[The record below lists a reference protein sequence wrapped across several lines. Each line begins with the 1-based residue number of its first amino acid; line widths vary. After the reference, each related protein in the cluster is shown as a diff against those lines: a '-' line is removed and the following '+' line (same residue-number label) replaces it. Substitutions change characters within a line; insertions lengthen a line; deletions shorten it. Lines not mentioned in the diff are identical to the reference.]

1 MRPLR
6 DFALCILLLVIAA
19 DVWAQGAAQISGLVR
34 DESGAVLP
42 GVTVT
47 VTQTDTGFTRTVVT
61 NEDGAYSMPNLVTGP
76 YRLEAQLQGFRTFTR
91 TGIVLQVGAAP
102 VFNVELSIGGLE
114 ESVTV
119 EAATPLVDVRS
130 AGVSEVVEQ
139 ERIVELPL
147 QGRQVT
153 DLIVLAGAAVNTG
166 PVTNTRGRSD
176 SVAISV
182 AGGLRTGV
190 SFTLDGA
197 LHNDVYDNGNLA
209 FPFPDALQ
217 EFQVATGGLSAESGM
232 HSGASVNAVTKSGT
246 NRFSGSAFEFARH
259 HRFNAPSNF
268 AAIGPD
274 GKRAN
279 DGLVR
284 NQFGGTFGGP
294 IVSDKLFF
302 FGGYQ
307 GTLAEQATADN
318 IAWVPTAAMLNGD
331 FTERTSP
338 ACNAGRQI
346 ALRAPFVNNRV
357 DPSLVSPIS
366 KAIAK
371 FLPAPTNGCGEVK
384 YTAPIKQNNPQIVT
398 RLDFQLSP
406 NQTLFGRYLLT
417 AENTPSTFEENGNVL
432 TVQGRWNR
440 RTYREHSTVVGHTA
454 VLSSSKVN
462 SLRVTMTQGGNH
474 LNDPAVQFFDPQSLG
489 IPVYSYVPGSMGM
502 NVTDGF
508 GFATGV
514 AVKVV
519 ISKSSYQI
527 DDQYT
532 WISGAHQFGLG
543 VTSSYWSVLNSDYAT
558 SNGTFNFL
566 GRQTGMGLADFVV
579 GALDRLDHGAPST
592 LDMNQRYLGVF
603 GQDSWRLTSRVTLN
617 AGVRWEPYFG
627 QNMPNGAVSNF
638 SLENFRNGVGSQVY
652 ANAPKGM
659 LFPGDPGVNTRGIKT
674 QWWNVSPRAGI
685 AWDVAGDGRTAIRSS
700 YAMNY
705 DLPTGQFMYRLATG
719 APFSSRTAVDG
730 NRRFEDPY
738 RDWPGGQ
745 IHPIPQPPRADAP
758 FSAYTQFVTID
769 PDINST
775 RVQSWNVTVE
785 RQLAGSNLVSASYLG
800 SYIDRIWGQVPLN
813 PAVFMGTGP
822 CTINNVAYPVCT
834 ASTNLN
840 QRRKLSLENPV
851 AGQGLG
857 ALSRIAAL
865 GEQSYRGVRMSF
877 RHRAATGLG
886 FDSNYTISNCEADT
900 YYSGGFFNY
909 DDGYTKIDDPSYD
922 RGNCVQNRTH
932 IGNVSVT
939 YQTPQFAAPVLGALA
954 SDWRISGVFN
964 ARSGQWLTVFTN
976 RDIAGTGILGST
988 TTEWIQRVNE
998 VSDDVYGVDEVN
1010 SYLNREAFAFPA
1022 AGTLGNHKKN
1032 SLSGPGFRSVDVALS
1047 RLLNF
1052 GGTRTVQ
1059 LRVEVFNLLDTFNL
1073 GNPETVLDLATFGR
1087 ITTMAGSPRIMQF
1100 GIKYGF

>member
-6 DFALCILLLVIAA
+6 ASVLGILLLAVGAN
-19 DVWAQGAAQISGLVR
+19 VWAQGAAQISGLVR

-91 TGIVLQVGAAP
+91 TGIVLQVGASP
-102 VFNVELSIGGLE
+102 VLNVELAIGGLE

-268 AAIGPD
+268 AAVGPD

-294 IVSDKLFF
+294 IISDKLFF

-371 FLPAPTNGCGEVK
+371 FLPTPTNGCGEVK
-384 YTAPIKQNNPQIVT
+384 YTAPIKQNNPQAVA

-406 NQTLFGRYLLT
+406 SQTLFGRYLVT

-462 SLRVTMTQGGNH
+462 SLRVTLTQGGNH

-527 DDQYT
+527 DDQYHLDQR
-532 WISGAHQFGLG
+532 GAPVWSRSDIVVLGGRECGLCRLERDVQLPG
-543 VTSSYWSVLNSDYAT
+543 PAD
-558 SNGTFNFL
+558 GH
-566 GRQTGMGLADFVV
+566 GPRGLRRRRARSPRSWRAQHARHESAVPRRLWPGFMAADEPRDPERR
-579 GALDRLDHGAPST
+579 GALGTVLRAEHAERRGLEFLARELP
-592 LDMNQRYLGVF
+592 QRH
-603 GQDSWRLTSRVTLN
+603 RI
-617 AGVRWEPYFG
+617 AGVHE
-627 QNMPNGAVSNF
+627 
-638 SLENFRNGVGSQVY
+638 
-652 ANAPKGM
+652 
-659 LFPGDPGVNTRGIKT
+659 
-674 QWWNVSPRAGI
+674 RAQRH
-685 AWDVAGDGRTAIRSS
+685 ALPWRS
-700 YAMNY
+700 
-705 DLPTGQFMYRLATG
+705 
-719 APFSSRTAVDG
+719 
-730 NRRFEDPY
+730 
-738 RDWPGGQ
+738 GGQ
-745 IHPIPQPPRADAP
+745 HQGD
-758 FSAYTQFVTID
+758 QD
-769 PDINST
+769 P
-775 RVQSWNVTVE
+775 VVE
-785 RQLAGSNLVSASYLG
+785 
-800 SYIDRIWGQVPLN
+800 
-813 PAVFMGTGP
+813 
-822 CTINNVAYPVCT
+822 
-834 ASTNLN
+834 
-840 QRRKLSLENPV
+840 
-851 AGQGLG
+851 
-857 ALSRIAAL
+857 
-865 GEQSYRGVRMSF
+865 
-877 RHRAATGLG
+877 H
-886 FDSNYTISNCEADT
+886 
-900 YYSGGFFNY
+900 
-909 DDGYTKIDDPSYD
+909 
-922 RGNCVQNRTH
+922 
-932 IGNVSVT
+932 
-939 YQTPQFAAPVLGALA
+939 LA
-954 SDWRISGVFN
+954 SR
-964 ARSGQWLTVFTN
+964 
-976 RDIAGTGILGST
+976 RDRVGCGRRRPHGGSILVCH
-988 TTEWIQRVNE
+988 E
-998 VSDDVYGVDEVN
+998 
-1010 SYLNREAFAFPA
+1010 L
-1022 AGTLGNHKKN
+1022 
-1032 SLSGPGFRSVDVALS
+1032 
-1047 RLLNF
+1047 
-1052 GGTRTVQ
+1052 
-1059 LRVEVFNLLDTFNL
+1059 
-1073 GNPETVLDLATFGR
+1073 
-1087 ITTMAGSPRIMQF
+1087 
-1100 GIKYGF
+1100 